1 MSQRQL
7 VAIMFTDIVGYS
19 TLMDQNEE
27 QAFEL
32 LAKNRLI
39 LTGTIGKYKGICLKE
54 IGDGTLSRFNSTLD
68 AVNCAMEIQE
78 TLESEPDLNLRIGIH
93 LGDVILSEDDVFGEG
108 VNIASRIESLAKPG
122 GICITEAVYD
132 TIRNKP
138 EIPVKFWGEK
148 LLKNIKRQVRVYHI
162 IVEKPRMGI
171 LNSIKRAWGRLPST
185 DLEFQ
190 FVRPASPGNLV
201 SDVIMKFRISCS
213 QCITIF
219 GIRVNNIIFGAAMG
233 VLIGVLLKLLK
244 SQFL

>member
-19 TLMDQNEE
+19 TLMDQNEK

-39 LTGTIGKYKGICLKE
+39 LTGTIEKYKGKCLKE

-78 TLESEPDLNLRIGIH
+78 TLVRTDLNLRIGIH
-93 LGDVILSEDDVFGEG
+93 LGDVILSKDDVFGEG

-171 LNSIKRAWGRLPST
+171 LNSIKRTWGRLPST
-185 DLEFQ
+185 DLELQ